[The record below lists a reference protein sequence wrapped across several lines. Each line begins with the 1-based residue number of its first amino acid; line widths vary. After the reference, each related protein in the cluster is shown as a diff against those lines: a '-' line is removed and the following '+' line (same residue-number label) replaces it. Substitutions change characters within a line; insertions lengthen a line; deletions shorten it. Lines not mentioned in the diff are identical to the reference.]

1 MFAASTVRE
10 QIIYRVEGIKR
21 YKMYRL
27 IYYGCSYGLLGSILM
42 IYTIRIDS
50 TIILD
55 LRFLAVTEVAKI
67 AKSVVFDESA
77 FVARYGGEEFGI
89 LLPRANQYEAI
100 KMAEA
105 IRQQVEQRGIVH
117 QASEVFKCVTISVGI
132 MTVVPSENISPFQL
146 FIKQIRLYMKQS
158 VPVEIEFQ
166 YILTTKKLTQ
176 TFESAF
182 KRDISLLFRRG
193 FFFFVVFHNSFCS
206 VFKLF

>member
-1 MFAASTVRE
+1 MSQLLFNITLIISFMFAASIVRE

-132 MTVVPSENISPFQL
+132 MTVVPSENIRPISIVHQAD
-146 FIKQIRLYMKQS
+146 QALYEAKCTGRNRIS
-158 VPVEIEFQ
+158 VYSHHKEADSNV
-166 YILTTKKLTQ
+166 
-176 TFESAF
+176 
-182 KRDISLLFRRG
+182 
-193 FFFFVVFHNSFCS
+193 
-206 VFKLF
+206 